1 MTLKPMLK
9 RILFLLFT
17 VSYLACVMTSFA
29 EAEEL
34 LSNLQVSIADDAT
47 GEPTEA
53 RARLININDKD
64 AEIPAVGIGVMYGR
78 FDRAEGYA
86 FQPDGAFYV
95 DGGFEIE
102 VAPGTYRL
110 SISKGFEYLPQE
122 LEFELSAGDSIA
134 KHVALKRWIDMPAR
148 GWYSADDHIHI
159 RRSPRENPHI
169 LKWIAAEDIHVGAM
183 LRMGDFWSTY
193 YEQYAFGD
201 EGVFQDDGRV
211 LTSGQEEPRT
221 HEIGHTIS
229 LIADDTARFQK
240 EYYFYDRVF
249 DRVHELNGLTG
260 YAHQGMSFHGY
271 RGMTMDV
278 LRNKLDFLELLQFC
292 VAEGPVHSEH
302 YYFFL
307 DLGFKLTATAGSDFP
322 WCGEWPNE
330 ENGVSG
336 RFAQIGNARFY
347 THVGDTFSF
356 EGWKENFKAGRTF
369 VSSGPMM
376 ELRVNGAMPGDTVQ
390 VSKGDRLRISAKA
403 LGHTDR
409 VPLQKLEIIGHSR
422 VFKSVSIENPG
433 QSDEELV
440 IDMEFPAEQGI
451 WIAARST
458 AGKYQSAHTTPVY
471 VSVDGGGFHDATTAA
486 ANLDQCESYLKEI
499 EEVVAERDDRI
510 DYHAWRYQD
519 GLDKR
524 IAETR
529 VIISQLRSSLK

>member
-1 MTLKPMLK
+1 MLK
-9 RILFLLFT
+9 RIQLLLVGGT
-17 VSYLACVMTSFA
+17 CLALAGTTFGQA
-29 EAEEL
+29 EDP
-34 LSNLQVSIADDAT
+34 LSRLVVEITDATT

-53 RARLININDKD
+53 RVRLINVNDEA

-102 VAPGTYRL
+102 VVPGSYRL
-110 SISKGFEYLPQE
+110 TISKGFEYLAKDIE
-122 LEFELSAGDSIA
+122 LELTPGGNTT
-134 KHVALKRWIDMPAR
+134 KRLALERWINMPER

-159 RRSPRENPHI
+159 RRSPRENPYI
-169 LKWIAAEDIHVGAM
+169 LTWIAAEDVHVGAM

-201 EGVFQDDGRV
+201 EGVFEDDGRV
-211 LTSGQEEPRT
+211 LTPGQEEPRT

-229 LIADDTARFQK
+229 LLADDTARFQK

-330 ENGVSG
+330 ENDVTG

-347 THVGDTFSF
+347 THVGDAFSF

-369 VSSGPMM
+369 VSSGPML
-376 ELRVNGAMPGDTVQ
+376 ELRVNGALPGDTVQ
-390 VSKGDRLRISAKA
+390 VSKGDTLRISAKA
-403 LGHTDR
+403 FGHSDR
-409 VPLQKLEIIGHSR
+409 VPLQKLELIGHSR
-422 VFKSVSIENPG
+422 VLKSVSIKDQG
-433 QSDEELV
+433 QSSEELV
-440 IDMEFPAEQGI
+440 IDMEFPAEHGI

-471 VSVDGGGFHDATTAA
+471 VSVDGGGFHNAITAA
-486 ANLDQCESYLKEI
+486 ANLDQCERYLKEI
-499 EEVVAERDDRI
+499 EEEVAEPDDRI
-510 DYHAWRYQD
+510 EYHAWRYQD
-519 GLDKR
+519 GLHER
-524 IAETR
+524 VAETR
-529 VIISQLRSSLK
+529 DIISQLRRDLK